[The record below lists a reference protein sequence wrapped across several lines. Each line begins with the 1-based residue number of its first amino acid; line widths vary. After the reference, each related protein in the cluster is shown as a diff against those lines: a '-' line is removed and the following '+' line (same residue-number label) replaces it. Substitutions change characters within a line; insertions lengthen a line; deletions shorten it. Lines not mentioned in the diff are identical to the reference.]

1 MEWLPTLKT
10 IAPTVASALLGPLGG
25 LAVSA
30 IGGIMG
36 ISDATQEKIGKAIA
50 AGQLTPQAVQEL
62 KTLEMMY
69 LDNERERGFKYTE
82 LEFKDVDSARRR
94 EVDTG
99 DSTNRRLAFLII
111 TAFILTVGATLMGYT
126 KAESVMAGT
135 LIGYLSAKAEQVLAY
150 YFGSTRNSAR
160 KTELIAAAPA
170 VKE

>member
-1 MEWLPTLKT
+1 MDWLPTLKA
-10 IAPTVASALLGPLGG
+10 IAPTVASALLGPLAGT
-25 LAVSA
+25 AVAA
-30 IGGIMG
+30 IGSIIGV
-36 ISDATQEKIGKAIA
+36 DAPTQEKIAKAITS
-50 AGQLTPQAVQEL
+50 GHLTAEQIGRLKEL
-62 KTLEMMY
+62 ELQY
-69 LDNERERGFKYTE
+69 LDNERERGFKYAE

-99 DSTNRRLAFLII
+99 DKTNRRLAYLII
-111 TAFILTVGATLMGYT
+111 LAFIATVGATLAGYT

-160 KTELIAAAPA
+160 KTEIIAAAQP

>member
-1 MEWLPTLKT
+1 MNWLPTLKV

-25 LAVSA
+25 AAVAA
-30 IGGIMG
+30 IGSIIGV
-36 ISDATQEKIGKAIA
+36 DAPTQDKIAKAISS
-50 AGQLTPQAVQEL
+50 GQLTAEQIGRLKEL
-62 KTLEMMY
+62 ELQYLE
-69 LDNERERGFKYTE
+69 NEKERGFRYAE
-82 LEFKDVDSARRR
+82 LEFKDIDSARRR